1 MFKLKIDGTNGNAMI
16 KTTGSI
22 HSIYLHLTFLSGV
35 SMQNQWRR

>member
-1 MFKLKIDGTNGNAMI
+1 MFKLKIDGTNENALI

-22 HSIYLHLTFLSGV
+22 HYIFLRLTFLSGV